1 MHIPLEN
8 MQSFLGCPLCS
19 PKNQPTKVAILEEG
33 AKRTVLHLTCETC
46 AAKAVIT
53 VSMGQFGIMSMGVLT
68 DLEQG
73 EAKQVFKGEA
83 VTSDQVLEVHQFLKD
98 YQGGVQALTK

>member
-8 MQSFLGCPLCS
+8 MQSFLGCPMCS
-19 PKNQPTKVAILEEG
+19 PKNQPTKVVMLEEG
-33 AKRTVLHLTCETC
+33 PKRSVLHLTCETC
-46 AAKAVIT
+46 GAKALIT

-73 EAKQVFKGEA
+73 EAKQVFKSEA
-83 VTSDQVLEVHQFLKD
+83 VTTDQVLEVHQFLKD
-98 YQGGVQALTK
+98 FSGGIESFTK